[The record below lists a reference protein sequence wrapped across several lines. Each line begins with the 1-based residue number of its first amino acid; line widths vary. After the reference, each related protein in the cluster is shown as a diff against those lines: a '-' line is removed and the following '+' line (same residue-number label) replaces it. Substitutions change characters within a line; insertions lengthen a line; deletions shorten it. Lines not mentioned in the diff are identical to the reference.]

1 MLSRSKERHT
11 FQSQKY
17 RSIFAK
23 DPSDAEAKM
32 MVDMYD
38 DWANRDLHREA
49 DPEWAKDNLEY
60 DLRSTD
66 WILEKAR
73 ESRIYAQNLYAAMC
87 NQDFIKNDVWPL
99 LQDKRWS
106 CSWRHAGGIVAD
118 MRQEGDYVE
127 WYCSGI
133 RELDEMDP
141 LEFNELTIDQQIMY
155 KESRAYVSESIITD
169 EIQADLFKLGWIP
182 AIQQDD
188 LDK

>member
-1 MLSRSKERHT
+1 MLSRSKERNT

-38 DWANRDLHREA
+38 DWANQDLIREA
-49 DPEWAKDNLEY
+49 DPEWAIDNLEY

-73 ESRIYAQNLYAAMC
+73 DGRLYAQHLYAAMC

-133 RELDEMDP
+133 RDLEEIDP
-141 LEFNELTIDQQIMY
+141 HEFNELTVDQQIAY
-155 KESRAYVSESIITD
+155 KETRAYVGEGVITD
-169 EIQADLFKLGWIP
+169 EIRDDLLKLGWVS
-182 AIQQDD
+182 AEQSDVDD
-188 LDK
+188 

>member
-1 MLSRSKERHT
+1 
-11 FQSQKY
+11 
-17 RSIFAK
+17 
-23 DPSDAEAKM
+23 M

-169 EIQADLFKLGWIP
+169 EIQTDLFKLGWVP
-182 AIQQDD
+182 AIQQED